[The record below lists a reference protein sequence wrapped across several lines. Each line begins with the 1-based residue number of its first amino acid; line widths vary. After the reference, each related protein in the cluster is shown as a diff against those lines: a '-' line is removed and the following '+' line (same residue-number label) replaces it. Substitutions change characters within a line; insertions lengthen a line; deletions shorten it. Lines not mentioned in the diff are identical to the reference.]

1 MASMDVTPEI
11 LEKILPRLQ
20 TMRDRYDELSG
31 KMASPE
37 IASHPDQYRK
47 LAQDQAELGQVV
59 ELFDHWKKL
68 RKEQEDLGEIRGDP
82 SMADLVSGEERRL
95 REELSSLEGRLV
107 DSILPKDQRDDRN
120 LFIEIRAGAGGEEAA
135 LFAAELGRMYLRFVE
150 RMGYRAE
157 VMESTETDIGGAR
170 EFILYVQGKNAY
182 SRLKYESGVHRVQR
196 VPVTE
201 AGGRIHTS
209 TVTVA
214 ILAEA
219 LEVEVAIDAK
229 DLRIDTFCS
238 SGAGGQS
245 VNTTYSAVRITH
257 IPTGIVV
264 SCQDERS
271 QLKNRAKAM
280 AVLRS
285 RIHEQEVT
293 RQNQEIA
300 SHRKSLVGSGDRS
313 DRIRTYNFPQNRVTD
328 HRIGLTLYQLDRVM
342 EGELEPLV
350 DALRAHDRAEEI
362 KNFA

>member
-1 MASMDVTPEI
+1 MATMDVTPEI

-20 TMRDRYDELSG
+20 SVRDRYDELSG

-37 IASHPDQYRK
+37 IAKHPDQYRK
-47 LAQDQAELGQVV
+47 LAQDQAELGHVV
-59 ELFDHWKKL
+59 ELFDQWKKL

-82 SMADLVSGEERRL
+82 SMADLVSGEDRRL
-95 REELSSLEGRLV
+95 REELSALEGRLV
-107 DSILPKDQRDDRN
+107 DAILPKDQRDDRN

-219 LEVEVAIDAK
+219 SEVEVAIDPK

-257 IPTGIVV
+257 LPTGIVV

-285 RIHEQEVT
+285 RILEQEVA

-313 DRIRTYNFPQNRVTD
+313 ERIRTYNFPQNRVTD

-362 KNFA
+362 KNFS

>member
-1 MASMDVTPEI
+1 MELTSGI
-11 LEKILPRLQ
+11 LEKSLPRLQ
-20 TMRDRYDELSG
+20 SLRDRYDELSG

-37 IASHPDQYRK
+37 IARHPDQFRK
-47 LAQDQAELGQVV
+47 LAQDQAELSLVV
-59 ELFDHWKKL
+59 TLFDEWKKL
-68 RKEQEDLGEIRGDP
+68 KKEQDDLDEIRADP
-82 SMADLVSGEERRL
+82 QMGDLVAGEDKRL
-95 REELSSLEGRLV
+95 RDTLSTLEGRMV
-107 DSILPKDQRDDRN
+107 DAVLPKDQRDDRN
-120 LFIEIRAGAGGEEAA
+120 LFIEIRAGAGGDEAA
-135 LFAAELGRMYLRFVE
+135 LFAAELGRMYLRYVE
-150 RMGYRAE
+150 KMGYRAE
-157 VMESTETDIGGAR
+157 IMESNETDIGGAK
-170 EFILYVQGKNAY
+170 EFIIYVQGKNAF

-219 LEVEVAIDAK
+219 SEVEVDIDQK

-280 AVLRS
+280 SVLRS
-285 RIHEQEVT
+285 RILEQEVA
-293 RQNQEIA
+293 RQNEAIA

-313 DRIRTYNFPQNRVTD
+313 ERIRTYNFPQNRVTD

-342 EGELEPLV
+342 EGELDPLV

-362 KNFA
+362 KNLT

>member
-1 MASMDVTPEI
+1 MGTMVVTPEI
-11 LEKILPRLQ
+11 LEKILPRLE
-20 TMRDRYDELSG
+20 TIRNRYDELSV

-37 IASHPDQYRK
+37 ISRQPDQYRK

-59 ELFDHWKKL
+59 ELYDQWKKL
-68 RKEQEDLGEIRGDP
+68 RKEKDELGEVRGDP
-82 SMADLVSGEERRL
+82 TFADLVAGEERRL
-95 REELSSLEGRLV
+95 KEELSALEGRLV
-107 DSILPKDQRDDRN
+107 DAILPKDSRDDRN

-135 LFAAELGRMYLRFVE
+135 LFAAELGRMYLRYVE

-157 VMESTETDIGGAR
+157 IMESSETDIGGAR
-170 EFILYVQGKNAY
+170 EVILYIQGKNAY

-214 ILAEA
+214 ILPEA
-219 LEVEVAIDAK
+219 LEVEVDIDPK

-285 RIHEQEVT
+285 RLLEQEVA

-300 SHRKSLVGSGDRS
+300 SRRKSLVGTGDRS
-313 DRIRTYNFPQNRVTD
+313 ERIRTYNFPQNRVTD
-328 HRIGLTLYQLDRVM
+328 HRIGLTLYQLDRVI
-342 EGELEPLV
+342 EGELDPLV

-362 KNFA
+362 KNIS

>member
-1 MASMDVTPEI
+1 MELTSGI
-11 LEKILPRLQ
+11 LEKMLPRLQ
-20 TMRDRYDELSG
+20 SLRDRYDELSG

-37 IASHPDQYRK
+37 IARQPDQFRK
-47 LAQDQAELGQVV
+47 LAQDQAELSLVV
-59 ELFDHWKKL
+59 ALFDDWKKL
-68 RKEQEDLGEIRGDP
+68 KKEQSDLDEIRTDP
-82 SMADLVSGEERRL
+82 SMSDLVTGEDKRL
-95 REELSSLEGRLV
+95 REHLSDLEGRLV
-107 DSILPKDQRDDRN
+107 DAILPKDQRDDRN
-120 LFIEIRAGAGGEEAA
+120 LFIEIRAGAGGDEAA

-157 VMESTETDIGGAR
+157 IMESNETDIGGSK
-170 EFILYVQGKNAY
+170 EFILYVQGKNAF

-219 LEVEVAIDAK
+219 LEIEVDIEQK

-285 RIHEQEVT
+285 RILEQEVA
-293 RQNQEIA
+293 RQNEEIA

-313 DRIRTYNFPQNRVTD
+313 ERIRTYNFPQNRVTD

-350 DALRAHDRAEEI
+350 DALRAYDRAEEI
-362 KNFA
+362 KNLT

>member
-1 MASMDVTPEI
+1 MDLTNGI

-20 TMRDRYDELSG
+20 SLRDRYDELSG

-37 IASHPDQYRK
+37 VAKKPDQFRK
-47 LAQDQAELGQVV
+47 LAQDQAELAPVV
-59 ELFDHWKKL
+59 FLFDEWKKL
-68 RKEQEDLGEIRGDP
+68 SKEQEDLEELRSDP
-82 SMADLVSGEERRL
+82 SMEDLVEGEEKRL
-95 REELSSLEGRLV
+95 REGLSGLESRLV
-107 DSILPKDQRDDRN
+107 DAILPKDQRDDRN

-150 RMGYRAE
+150 RNGYRAE
-157 VMESTETDIGGAR
+157 IIETNETDIGGTK
-170 EFILYVQGKNAY
+170 EFVLYVQGKGAY

-219 LEVEVAIDAK
+219 SEVEVQIDQK

-280 AVLRS
+280 SVLRS
-285 RIHEQEVT
+285 RILEQEVA
-293 RQNQEIA
+293 RQNEEIA

-313 DRIRTYNFPQNRVTD
+313 ERIRTYNFPQNRVTD
-328 HRIGLTLYQLDRVM
+328 HRIGLTLYQLDRVL

-362 KNFA
+362 KNLS